1 LLVATLDTSV
11 VASAI
16 GWSGGA
22 ARQVMVLLARR
33 TFVSVRTAE
42 LTAEWSD
49 TVQELA
55 QQEPLWRNPNWAQW
69 LDWVRRKSVLVAA
82 SPLKATV
89 KRDPD
94 DDVVLAAALGA
105 RASYLVSYD
114 RDLLDLRRPFGI
126 QVIRPEIFVSR
137 LLSS

>member
-1 LLVATLDTSV
+1 MLVVTLDTSV

-82 SPLKATV
+82 LPLKATV

-114 RDLLDLRRPFGI
+114 RDLLVLR
-126 QVIRPEIFVSR
+126 
-137 LLSS
+137 